1 MEMAKTGICFWMLN
15 VTCLF
20 DIKVEKALQ
29 VLQVWRSDQ
38 KFWLE
43 TQNLESS
50 GHRVFKEFTW
60 SESKKRSQ
68 EGAQG
73 TPVFRGRM
81 KRNKQRELGTNRQ

>member
-1 MEMAKTGICFWMLN
+1 MEMGKTGICFWMLN

-29 VLQVWRSDQ
+29 VLQVWSLEQ

-60 SESKKRSQ
+60 SESKEEVPGGSTRHSSI
-68 EGAQG
+68 
-73 TPVFRGRM
+73 
-81 KRNKQRELGTNRQ
+81 